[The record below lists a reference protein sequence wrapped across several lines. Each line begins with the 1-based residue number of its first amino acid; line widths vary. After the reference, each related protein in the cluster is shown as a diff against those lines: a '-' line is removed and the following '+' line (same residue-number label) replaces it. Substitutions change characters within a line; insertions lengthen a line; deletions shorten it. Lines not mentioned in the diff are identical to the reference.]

1 MRFAIKDAANITLHD
16 RVKNIPLFYTRDL
29 NTFNVKLEGESVY
42 AKAKGENTIAFDGA
56 LTGTVNMEAEVIQ
69 FDQLAVILA
78 STVETGDSDIAERK
92 LLTVDGSS
100 KITLTDI
107 VPVKNSITAFLVEPD
122 GVSHLEQ
129 LKCTTATVGS
139 NTEITITTVGIPE
152 GTKVAVFYLV
162 KKPNVKKITVKN
174 VSTAP
179 NYRITGDTACK
190 NDQGQNVVMAIDIPN
205 CKVKRSIE
213 MSFTAE
219 NPSNFNTELDILP
232 DEDGNYVNLSFIGE
246 PTDPIE
252 RLRSLQSDDMNFT
265 VKEDITKK

>member
-1 MRFAIKDAANITLHD
+1 MRFAIKDAANVTLHD
-16 RVKNIPLFYTRDL
+16 RVKNLPLFYTRDL

-42 AKAKGENTIAFDGA
+42 AKAKGDNAIAFDGA

-78 STVETGDSDIAERK
+78 STMETGDTDIAERQ
-92 LLTVDGSS
+92 LLTADGSS
-100 KITLTDI
+100 KVTLTDI
-107 VPVKNSITAFLVEPD
+107 IPVNNSLSVFAVEAD
-122 GVSHLEQ
+122 GVSHLEA
-129 LKCTTATVGS
+129 LKFTSATTSS
-139 NTEITITTVGIPE
+139 NTEITIINPVPE
-152 GTKVAVFYLV
+152 GTKVAVYYMV
-162 KKPNVKKITVKN
+162 KKPNVKTITVKN
-174 VSTAP
+174 VSSAP

-232 DEDGNYVNLSFIGE
+232 DENGDYVKLSFIGE
-246 PTDPIE
+246 ATDPIV
-252 RLRSLQSDDMNFT
+252 RLKSLQSDEMDF
-265 VKEDITKK
+265 VIREDSKTKK